1 MLDFLRPIVI
11 KCKAFLL
18 YPHRTS
24 LTITIMQL
32 GIAFLQLAAVHSCL
46 LYKFQFFSRRE
57 GFGVSGGS
65 GIWKDPFS
73 RSFCTMLRPG

>member
-1 MLDFLRPIVI
+1 MLDFLRPIII

-32 GIAFLQLAAVHSCL
+32 GIAFLQLAAVHSCS
-46 LYKFQFFSRRE
+46 LYKFQFCGRRE
-57 GFGVSGGS
+57 GFGVSGGQLDME
-65 GIWKDPFS
+65 GPI
-73 RSFCTMLRPG
+73 